1 MARVYEVPY
10 HPEGGLAWAVRV
22 GGRTV
27 ERFDSRFDA
36 LRSAVNR
43 ASAEGGDS
51 NIAIE
56 GADGIWRPFGS
67 DAKRPARIPPL
78 PARRLHAVR

>member
-43 ASAEGGDS
+43 ASAEGGDT

-78 PARRLHAVR
+78 PDRRLHAVR